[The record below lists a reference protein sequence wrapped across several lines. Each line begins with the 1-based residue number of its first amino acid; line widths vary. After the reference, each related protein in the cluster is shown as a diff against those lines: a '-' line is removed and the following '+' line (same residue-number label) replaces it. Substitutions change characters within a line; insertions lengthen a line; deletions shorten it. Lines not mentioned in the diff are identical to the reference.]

1 MSASVLSLEEIER
14 IRTLRLYACPYP
26 LVDRVLALEPG
37 VSIKGQ
43 KSVTVNEPY
52 FQGHFPELPVM
63 PGVLVVEAL
72 LQLGHLLMHV
82 SAGSAGQPPPPAA
95 FATRIDSAKF
105 RRQVTPGDILA
116 LDAKI
121 ERSSDDGLHFVAHA
135 LCEGELACETEFV
148 IRAAPVAAPD

>member
-1 MSASVLSLEEIER
+1 MSASVLPLEEIER
-14 IRTLRLYACPYP
+14 IRALRLYACPYP

-82 SAGSAGQPPPPAA
+82 SAGSAGQQRQAS

-116 LDAKI
+116 LDATI
-121 ERSSDDGLHFVAHA
+121 ERSSDDGVHFVAHA

-148 IRAAPVAAPD
+148 IRAASVATPG

>member
-1 MSASVLSLEEIER
+1 VLPLEEIER

-26 LVDRVLALEPG
+26 LVDRVVALEPG

-72 LQLGHLLMHV
+72 LQLGHLLMHL
-82 SAGSAGQPPPPAA
+82 SAGSAGRQPPAA
-95 FATRIDSAKF
+95 LATRIDSAKF

-116 LDAKI
+116 LDATI
-121 ERSSDDGLHFVAHA
+121 ERSSDDGVHFVAHA

-148 IRAAPVAAPD
+148 MLAGPVATPG